1 MKSSNNIDE
10 PLGLVASI
18 VLDVASRT
26 SLSVLTCPVSY
37 IILSFLFPVALL
49 VACNRNW
56 NDWSNNVSRVE
67 ERIGENVSSGNLPLY
82 PDTPLAPLM
91 AADRAVAIVTLPN
104 GANPAGWTAFFNSFM
119 YVDNDAPTRTS

>member
-1 MKSSNNIDE
+1 MSATLNASNSIDE
-10 PLGLVASI
+10 PLGLVAST
-18 VLDVASRT
+18 VLDVALRT

-37 IILSFLFPVALL
+37 IILSFLFPVGLS

-56 NDWSNNVSRVE
+56 NTWSNNVSRVE
-67 ERIGENVSSGNLPLY
+67 ERIGENVSSGNLPVY

-104 GANPAGWTAFFNSFM
+104 GANPAG
-119 YVDNDAPTRTS
+119 

>member
-1 MKSSNNIDE
+1 MSATLNASNSIDE

-18 VLDVASRT
+18 VLDDASRI

-37 IILSFLFPVALL
+37 IILSFLFPIGLF

-56 NDWSNNVSRVE
+56 NSWSNNVSRVDD
-67 ERIGENVSSGNLPLY
+67 RIGENVSSGNLPVY

-104 GANPAGWTAFFNSFM
+104 GANPAGCTAFFNSF
-119 YVDNDAPTRTS
+119 R